1 MRRIAIAM
9 IVSLAGGGLSASS
22 ASAEV
27 GGMGAEPSKQ
37 QKSSAGARAL
47 LLGSRAKPPI
57 AAAPAVA
64 AAIRAANRISAKP
77 YVWGGGHGTW
87 WDRGYDC
94 SGAVSY
100 ALHGGGLLGRPLD
113 SGSLMRWGAP
123 GPGRWIS
130 VYAHGGH
137 AYVVIA
143 GLRFDTSEGPG
154 PRWHREPRSAAG
166 FTVRH
171 PVGY

>member
-1 MRRIAIAM
+1 MRRFAIAT
-9 IVSLAGGGLSASS
+9 IVSIAGGGLIASGAAAEAGGVRAAPSSKQKSAS
-22 ASAEV
+22 
-27 GGMGAEPSKQ
+27 GG
-37 QKSSAGARAL
+37 RAL
-47 LLGSRAKPPI
+47 LLGGRARPPI
-57 AAAPAVA
+57 TAPPAVA
-64 AAIRAANRISAKP
+64 AAVRAANRISAKP
-77 YVWGGGHGTW
+77 YVWGGGHGSW

-113 SGSLMRWGAP
+113 SSGLMRWGAP

-130 VYAHGGH
+130 VYAHSGH

-143 GLRFDTSEGPG
+143 GLRFDTSGGPG
-154 PRWHREPRSAAG
+154 PRWHDRPAGTAG
-166 FTVRH
+166 FVVRH